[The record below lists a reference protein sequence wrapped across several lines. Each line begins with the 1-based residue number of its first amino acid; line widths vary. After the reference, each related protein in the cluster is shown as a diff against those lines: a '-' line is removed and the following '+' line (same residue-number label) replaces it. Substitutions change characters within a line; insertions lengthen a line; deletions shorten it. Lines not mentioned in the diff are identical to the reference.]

1 MLTAKSIRS
10 AFANILADSNVSHEV
25 ERYTNEY
32 RNFLTWEALSAYPK
46 LFKVIYLTVPKSCTD
61 LVAYINEKWDNK
73 NEALAICAELSG
85 KLEISFESCGDA
97 YTIRIYASVDVCKV
111 IKTREQARIAAE
123 QEAEELEAE
132 SVVALPENITFIQT
146 DTPED
151 LQYWRPDYY
160 GRKLYN
166 NGYITYVWGSYHYGA
181 RCREGLVYCGDV
193 VIAEEVESAQDAYEI
208 CVEHFADW
216 EWETKYKK
224 ATTAQHAQIEA
235 EVEDLASELELHEAL
250 INNPEFIADFSSS
263 AAVAHDTTPAELAD
277 VQKFG
282 AAHVNKA
289 VMMFPALKEV
299 APKEG
304 AKPALVD
311 AFIEIANQTLTLAK
325 STVTG
330 STVRECVS
338 GNVEN
343 NLWVLLPTDFVFN
356 SERERLQAA
365 YEFLAKFEQPL
376 EVDNPTPD
384 FTSSSFLVKTIFGN
398 LVIVIIDFGH
408 DEKIHLSCSLFASN
422 DPLNTSK
429 SFSKHKWVQKAG
441 WRLALAEWYL
451 SDIVP
456 AVLNAA
462 KEIIKTTIKTNPE
475 RAEQIHAYL
484 QSQRLSTWQKVG
496 SLHLL
501 KDANGLI
508 LAVVSEDTEQGAI
521 ERVLKNITLSL
532 NQLLDVF
539 AGQTFANLPELRS
552 TLALDAQDLSP
563 NDLVLFSTKANGFP
577 THPQKY
583 YFFCTHSEAGYS
595 IKAVSTMNIPEL
607 STCTVSY
614 E

>member
-1 MLTAKSIRS
+1 MLNAKFNTVEEVLAVYSNFSIFGENKFVPKGEFPVTAENFQEYRTYCEFSQQYFYNLWKDFDPKNARDVREVRAGDSIDTIEVCTNGGDITLAGYIVYCQKLWAEHQATFVRL
-10 AFANILADSNVSHEV
+10 AN
-25 ERYTNEY
+25 ERY
-32 RNFLTWEALSAYPK
+32 
-46 LFKVIYLTVPKSCTD
+46 
-61 LVAYINEKWDNK
+61 
-73 NEALAICAELSG
+73 
-85 KLEISFESCGDA
+85 
-97 YTIRIYASVDVCKV
+97 
-111 IKTREQARIAAE
+111 AAE
-123 QEAEELEAE
+123 
-132 SVVALPENITFIQT
+132 
-146 DTPED
+146 
-151 LQYWRPDYY
+151 
-160 GRKLYN
+160 
-166 NGYITYVWGSYHYGA
+166 
-181 RCREGLVYCGDV
+181 
-193 VIAEEVESAQDAYEI
+193 
-208 CVEHFADW
+208 
-216 EWETKYKK
+216 
-224 ATTAQHAQIEA
+224 HAQIEA
-235 EVEDLASELELHEAL
+235 EVEDLAFELELHEAL

-263 AAVAHDTTPAELAD
+263 AVVAHDTTPAELAD

-338 GNVEN
+338 WNVEN

-456 AVLNAA
+456 AVLNTA

-595 IKAVSTMNIPEL
+595 IKTVPIMNIP
-607 STCTVSY
+607 
-614 E
+614 